1 MLSLWRA
8 LRGRPVSG
16 EDAGD
21 GAAVAA
27 AVFRD
32 ALRGEERCGAAPG
45 GARCWAA
52 GAGAR
57 AAGAREARLVPP
69 LHMHVRLA
77 CIDTHAFGAPLTA
90 GACRVPLSA
99 RQARRARAGA

>member
-45 GARCWAA
+45 GARCCW
-52 GAGAR
+52 GTRAR
-57 AAGAREARLVPP
+57 GAREARLVPP

-77 CIDTHAFGAPLTA
+77 CIETHAFGAPLTA